1 MWYPVLAQQE
11 VLAERKQAAFLLAE
25 SVLMA
30 APSGPSQVQTVPC
43 WQGLVQATVVL
54 PVLLSQQAFLLLM
67 FPVRAQSD
75 LSAVGE
81 QPAAFHESAK
91 LDAGADAQVHQRSV
105 YALASWAAGYLREEQ
120 ASP

>member
-30 APSGPSQVQTVPC
+30 APSGSSQVQTVPC
-43 WQGLVQATVVL
+43 WQEIVQAAVVL

-67 FPVRAQSD
+67 FPVRARIG
-75 LSAVGE
+75 LPARGE
-81 QPAAFHESAK
+81 QPAAFRVSPK
-91 LDAGADAQVHQRSV
+91 LDAGTAAQVRQQSV
-105 YALASWAAGYLREEQ
+105 YTPASWAVGYLREEQ